1 MRRLAFSA
9 CLFLVL
15 PIAAPASGQIAGRH
29 EYGPAPRANP
39 FIGDSRLPPRGVG
52 RQVHDMGERVRR
64 ARDNGFIS
72 RREARRLSR
81 EARAIEHM
89 AARYGADGLS
99 QSERDELELRAQ
111 ALSGAINR
119 AHGPG

>member
-9 CLFLVL
+9 WLFLAI
-15 PIAAPASGQIAGRH
+15 PIASPTHAQIAGRH

-52 RQVHDMGERVRR
+52 RQVHDVHERVRR
-64 ARDNGFIS
+64 ARDNGLIS
-72 RREARRLSR
+72 RQEARRLNR

-89 AARYGADGLS
+89 AERYAADGLS
-99 QSERDELELRAQ
+99 QSERDELE
-111 ALSGAINR
+111 
-119 AHGPG
+119 